1 MKLVIL
7 KLNFTDS
14 KHFNIITNIL
24 LAQLASISRF
34 LSSSVTFSRSNLQYQ
49 KDTPNAT
56 PNTQARTQTEGI
68 GNTTKTLNQNDYQK
82 LRNESR

>member
-1 MKLVIL
+1 MKRVIL
-7 KLNFTDS
+7 KLNFTNF
-14 KHFNIITNIL
+14 KHFNNITNIL

-34 LSSSVTFSRSNLQYQ
+34 LSSSVTFNRSNLQYQ
-49 KDTPNAT
+49 KDTPNTT

-68 GNTTKTLNQNDYQK
+68 GNTTTTLNQNDYQK